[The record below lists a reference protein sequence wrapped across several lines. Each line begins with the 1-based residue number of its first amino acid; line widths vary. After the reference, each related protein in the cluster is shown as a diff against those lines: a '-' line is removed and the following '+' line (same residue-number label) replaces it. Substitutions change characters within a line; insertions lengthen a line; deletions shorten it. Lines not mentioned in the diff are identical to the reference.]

1 MAIGKSVV
9 ELQAVIGYSFNDI
22 SLLQNALTHSS
33 YAYEQKSR
41 GIVYP
46 SNERLEFLGDTVLE
60 LVISEHLYDKFKNKG
75 EGALTK
81 MRQGIVCEKTLS
93 QIALGINLGDYASIK
108 NGSYKKLLKSYF
120 NMKAEQENAATEEV
134 KKPDEKDKITT
145 DKVEVTDTDQ
155 SGKVLAS
162 TWDDIV
168 AEAEAKTD
176 AMYTELG
183 LKTGTV
189 SAGSYLDTLI

>member
-1 MAIGKSVV
+1 MSMNIRGN
-9 ELQAVIGYSFNDI
+9 NDY
-22 SLLQNALTHSS
+22 SLLFSSLSTRQSPSTSFFGSTGNMSDLTS
-33 YAYEQKSR
+33 
-41 GIVYP
+41 
-46 SNERLEFLGDTVLE
+46 TVLGG
-60 LVISEHLYDKFKNKG
+60 SKSSG
-75 EGALTK
+75 
-81 MRQGIVCEKTLS
+81 
-93 QIALGINLGDYASIK
+93 GINLGDYASIK

-120 NMKAEQENAATEEV
+120 NMKAEQENVAREEV

-145 DKVEVTDTDQ
+145 DKVEVTDTDK